1 MKARRLVL
9 LVTLALV
16 AALLVTTPVAAGGG
30 VIPFRG
36 HMTSIESLGAGTPT
50 ALPGGRTLV
59 TGAGLKICYVADEV
73 DPDHDYLTG
82 CWFCE
87 YSAIIEPSGAQR
99 VWGACPRQELTNLQ
113 GVGGWVHQ
121 FQGEWTPGFPP
132 KTISLHATGQGWGV
146 LEGWR
151 LQWREFA
158 VNYDEYEVDWG
169 HFTPPR

>member
-30 VIPFRG
+30 VIPFKAHIVSLTQDSPG
-36 HMTSIESLGAGTPT
+36 SMTP
-50 ALPGGRTLV
+50 LPGGRILV
-59 TGAGLKICYVADEV
+59 TGAKLTIWYEADEV
-73 DPDHDYLTG
+73 DPEHDYVTG
-82 CWFCE
+82 RWDVE

-99 VWGACPRQELTNLQ
+99 VWGTSPQQVLTKMK

-158 VNYDEYEVDWG
+158 VNYSEYEVDWG
-169 HFTPPR
+169 HLTPPR